1 MAREPPTR
9 KFTDMQTVPVTRQH
23 LLGSVIAVPPLA
35 RNADYSLN
43 REANRAV
50 IRHIEAGGV
59 TTFLYG
65 GNANFYH
72 IRLSEF
78 GSALDLLAAEAGAES
93 LMIPSVGPC
102 YGTMMDQAAI
112 LQQHEFPTVMV
123 LPMQG
128 VLSDDGVA
136 TGFRHFV
143 EAFGRTSVLYLK
155 DEAYLRPATAARL
168 VKDGL
173 VSFIKYAIVRENPSH
188 DAYLTELLD
197 LIGGDAIVSGIGEQP
212 AIVHVR
218 DFGLTGYTSGCVC
231 IAPALSRRMLLAIQE
246 GAWEEA
252 ETIREQFRPLEDLR
266 NAIHPIRV
274 LHEAVALAGIADT
287 GELLPLMSRVGEA
300 HRPSIAT
307 AAKALLGC

>member
-1 MAREPPTR
+1 MAGMPI
-9 KFTDMQTVPVTRQH
+9 FTTS
-23 LLGSVIAVPPLA
+23 GSVSSDP
-35 RNADYSLN
+35 
-43 REANRAV
+43 
-50 IRHIEAGGV
+50 
-59 TTFLYG
+59 
-65 GNANFYH
+65 
-72 IRLSEF
+72 
-78 GSALDLLAAEAGAES
+78 ALELLATEAGAES

-112 LQQHEFPTVMV
+112 LRQHEFPTVMV

-128 VLSDDGVA
+128 VLTDDGVA

-173 VSFIKYAIVRENPSH
+173 VSFIKYAIVREDPSR
-188 DAYLTELLD
+188 DPYLTELLD

-212 AIVHVR
+212 AIIHVR

-231 IAPALSRRMLLAIQE
+231 IAPALSQRMLLAIQG
-246 GAWEEA
+246 GAWHEA
-252 ETIREQFRPLEDLR
+252 EKIREQFRPLEDLR

-274 LHEAVALAGIADT
+274 LHEAVVGAGIADT
-287 GELLPLMSRVGEA
+287 GELLPLMSRVAEA
-300 HRPSIAT
+300 HRPTIA
-307 AAKALLGC
+307 AAARALLAC

>member
-1 MAREPPTR
+1 
-9 KFTDMQTVPVTRQH
+9 MQTVPVTRQH

-35 RNADYSLN
+35 RHADLTLN
-43 REANRAV
+43 REANRRI

-72 IRLSEF
+72 IRPSEF
-78 GSALDLLAAEAGAES
+78 GAALDLLAEEAGAGS
-93 LMIPSVGPC
+93 LVIPSVGPC
-102 YGTMMDQAAI
+102 YGTMMDQATV
-112 LQQHEFPTVMV
+112 LRGHEFPTVMV

-128 VLSDDGVA
+128 VLTDDGVA

-143 EAFGRTSVLYLK
+143 EAFGQPSVLYLK
-155 DEAYLRPATAARL
+155 DEGYLRPATAAKL
-168 VKDGL
+168 VRDGL
-173 VSFIKYAIVRENPSH
+173 VSFIKYAIVREDPAR
-188 DAYLTELLD
+188 DPYLSELLG
-197 LIGGDAIVSGIGEQP
+197 LIGGDLVVSGIGEQP
-212 AIVHVR
+212 AIIHVR

-231 IAPALSRRMLLAIQE
+231 LAPDLSRRMLLAVQA

-252 ETIREQFRPLEDLR
+252 EGIREIFRPLEDLR

-287 GELLPLMSRVGEA
+287 GELLPLMSRVVEA
-300 HRPSIAT
+300 DRERIAS
-307 AAKALLGC
+307 AAKALLAAGSTVLS